1 MHDSGELH
9 ASLAPPFP
17 RGFSERSCPSQL
29 VHHKYL
35 SGWRSQSIIRHIR
48 FILGCSHKGHC
59 SELKEPPSSFFL
71 RFFLWTVQHV
81 AAISTR
87 TSPTINRITETTLVC
102 GRSLYVYVTPVP
114 ATPITNE
121 MIPNGKMQRYQDFSI
136 PPVACD
142 SLSRDDST
150 SGTLGA
156 PSCGWPSRVGGAV
169 VCGWQVK
176 FPVVHPILRLDAGNT
191 TIKMHSV

>member
-1 MHDSGELH
+1 MPALRPFFYWILREEL
-9 ASLAPPFP
+9 SFVTCPPQIPECMEISVYYPPPF
-17 RGFSERSCPSQL
+17 FF
-29 VHHKYL
+29 
-35 SGWRSQSIIRHIR
+35 W
-48 FILGCSHKGHC
+48 CSHKGHC

-87 TSPTINRITETTLVC
+87 TSPTINKTTETTLVC

-136 PPVACD
+136 PPVACE

-156 PSCGWPSRVGGAV
+156 PSCGWHSRVGAAV

-176 FPVVHPILRLDAGNT
+176 CPVVHPILRLDAENK
-191 TIKMHSV
+191 TIKMHSL